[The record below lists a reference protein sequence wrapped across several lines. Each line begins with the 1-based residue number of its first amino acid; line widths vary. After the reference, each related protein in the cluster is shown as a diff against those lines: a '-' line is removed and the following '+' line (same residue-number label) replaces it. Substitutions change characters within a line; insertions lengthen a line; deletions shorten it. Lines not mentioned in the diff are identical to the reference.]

1 MQQSTENGDKHCHF
15 FLQNMPTYSENETWF
30 TGRGEISNIYHALWC
45 NWYLEMEDDEVRD
58 RD

>member
-30 TGRGEISNIYHALWC
+30 IGRGESQIFTMLC
-45 NWYLEMEDDEVRD
+45 GVTDT
-58 RD
+58 